1 MTTKICM
8 ETNDGKD
15 IKFEVEGTI
24 ADLAAM
30 FGSVLLQDSN
40 LRQAVLAGL
49 LMSETFTRKG
59 ETNERTVN

>member
-1 MTTKICM
+1 MTKIHI
-8 ETNDGKD
+8 ETKD
-15 IKFEVEGTI
+15 KEEISFEIEGTI

-30 FGSVLLQDSN
+30 FGSALLQDSN

>member
-1 MTTKICM
+1 MTKIHI
-8 ETNDGKD
+8 ETKSKEE
-15 IKFEVEGTI
+15 ISFEIEGTI

-30 FGSVLLQDSN
+30 FGSALLQDSN

-59 ETNERTVN
+59 EANEGRLN

>member
-1 MTTKICM
+1 MTKIHI
-8 ETNDGKD
+8 ETKD
-15 IKFEVEGTI
+15 KEEISFEIEGTI

-30 FGSVLLQDSN
+30 FGSALLQDSN

-59 ETNERTVN
+59 ETNEGRLN

>member
-15 IKFEVEGTI
+15 IEFKVEGTI